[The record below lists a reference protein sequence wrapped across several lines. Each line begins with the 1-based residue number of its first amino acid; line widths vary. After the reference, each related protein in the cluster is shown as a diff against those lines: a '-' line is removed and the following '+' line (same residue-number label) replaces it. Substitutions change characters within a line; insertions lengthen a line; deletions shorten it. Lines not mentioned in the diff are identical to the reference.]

1 MIIDCHNHVLAT
13 GLPPGHQRFVREMR
27 APGHRRAGRLP
38 AYRPATDEDWAGLE
52 GDLDPIDPQVL
63 VDDHLSAGVDRAT
76 VLAVAP
82 STYTAYGERGTIDL
96 GRVTG
101 VAGPLEVARSN
112 DYLAAVTRRHP
123 ELIGMAAVNP
133 RFRGVGWARAELTRA
148 VGELGLRGLKLYP
161 MYDHYPPADRDL
173 AFPVYERAMELGI
186 GVMVHMG
193 TTSAS
198 DTVLDYGRPGALD
211 EVARRFPN
219 LPLLVCHA
227 GSPWVDECLV
237 MVARHDNT
245 YLDISM
251 FATKTTQRGL
261 YDFLMRAQQLGCPL
275 SRICWGTD
283 YPGGG
288 KPAVLLPKLALVN
301 DVADRGAEVSAVD
314 LAHLLGGNWARFA
327 GLDSWS
333 EQETL
338 EQLEER
344 AQAWRRTSVRSS
356 RTS

>member
-13 GLPPGHQRFVREMR
+13 ALPPGHDRFVREMR

-38 AYRPATDEDWAGLE
+38 AYRAATDEDWVGLE
-52 GDLDPIDPQVL
+52 GDLDPIDPGTL
-63 VDDHLSAGVDRAT
+63 VDDHVSAGVDRAT

-82 STYTAYGERGTIDL
+82 STYTTYGERGTIDL
-96 GRVTG
+96 GRVTD
-101 VAGPLEVARSN
+101 VDGPLEVAKSN
-112 DYLAAVTRRHP
+112 DYIASLTRRHP
-123 ELIGMAAVNP
+123 ELIGMSAVNP
-133 RFRGVGWARAELTRA
+133 KFRGVEWARDELTRA
-148 VGELGLRGLKLYP
+148 VGELGLQGLKLYP
-161 MYDHYPPADRDL
+161 MYDHYAPADRDL
-173 AFPVYERAMELGI
+173 AFPIYERAVELGI

-193 TTSAS
+193 TSSAK

-211 EVARRFPN
+211 EVARHFPG

-227 GSPWVDECLV
+227 GFPWVDECLA

-251 FATKTTQRGL
+251 FATKSTQRQL
-261 YDFLMRAQQLGCPL
+261 YDFLLRAQQLGCPL

-288 KPAVLLPKLALVN
+288 KPAVLLPKLTLVN
-301 DVADRGAEVSAVD
+301 DVADPGAPISRLDVANMV
-314 LAHLLGGNWARFA
+314 GGNWARFA
-327 GLDSWS
+327 GLTDWS

-338 EQLEER
+338 EQLE
-344 AQAWRRTSVRSS
+344 AWEPRWRDS
-356 RTS
+356 

>member
-1 MIIDCHNHVLAT
+1 VIIDCHNHILAT
-13 GLPPGHQRFVREMR
+13 GLPPGHERFVREMR

-38 AYRPATDEDWAGLE
+38 AYRPPTEEEWAALAS
-52 GDLDPIDPQVL
+52 DLDPIDPKVL
-63 VDDHLSAGVDRAT
+63 VADHVRAGVDRAT

-96 GRVTG
+96 GRVTD
-101 VAGPLEVARSN
+101 VDGPLEVARGN
-112 DYLAAVTRRHP
+112 DYIAALHRAHP
-123 ELIGMAAVNP
+123 ELIGMCAVNP
-133 RFRGVGWARAELTRA
+133 RFRGVPWATGELTRA
-148 VGELGLRGLKLYP
+148 VDELGLQGLKLYP
-161 MYDHYPPADRDL
+161 MYDHYAPADRDL

-193 TTSAS
+193 TSPAK

-211 EVARRFPN
+211 EVARHFPD

-227 GSPWVDECLV
+227 GTPWVDECLA

-261 YDFLMRAQQLGCPL
+261 YDFLMRARQLSCPL

-288 KPAVLLPKLALVN
+288 QPEVLLPKLALVN
-301 DVADRGAEVSAVD
+301 DVADPGAEISRLD
-314 LAHLLGGNWARFA
+314 LAYLLGGNWARFA
-327 GLDSWS
+327 RLDGWS
-333 EQETL
+333 EQETV

-344 AQAWRRTSVRSS
+344 EQGWRRT
-356 RTS
+356 

>member
-13 GLPPGHQRFVREMR
+13 GLPPGHERFVREMR
-27 APGHRRAGRLP
+27 APHHRRTGRLP
-38 AYRPATDEDWAGLE
+38 AFRPPTEQEWAAVAS
-52 GDLDPIDPQVL
+52 DLDPIDPTVL
-63 VDDHLSAGVDRAT
+63 VADHVRAGVDRAT

-96 GRVTG
+96 GRVTD
-101 VAGPLEVARSN
+101 VDGPLEVAKSN
-112 DYLAAVTRRHP
+112 DYIAALTREYP
-123 ELIGMAAVNP
+123 ELIGMCAVNP
-133 RFRGVGWARAELTRA
+133 RFRGVPWATGELTRA
-148 VGELGLRGLKLYP
+148 VERLGLQGLKLYP
-161 MYDHYPPADRDL
+161 MYDHYAPADRDL

-193 TTSAS
+193 TSPAK
-198 DTVLDYGRPGALD
+198 DTVLDFARPGALD
-211 EVARRFPN
+211 EVARHFPD

-227 GSPWVDECLV
+227 GAPWVDECLA

-261 YDFLMRAQQLGCPL
+261 YDFLMRAQQNSCPL

-288 KPAVLLPKLALVN
+288 QPEVLLPKLALVN
-301 DVADRGAEVSAVD
+301 DVADPGAEVSRTD
-314 LAHLLGGNWARFA
+314 LAYLVGGNWARFA
-327 GLDSWS
+327 GLSAWS

-338 EQLEER
+338 DQLDER
-344 AQAWRRTSVRSS
+344 EQAWRRT
-356 RTS
+356 

>member
-13 GLPPGHQRFVREMR
+13 GLPPGHERFVREMR
-27 APGHRRAGRLP
+27 LPGHRRAGRLP
-38 AYRPATDEDWAGLE
+38 AYRPPTEQEWAALA
-52 GDLDPIDPQVL
+52 GDLDPIDPKVL
-63 VDDHLSAGVDRAT
+63 VADHVRAGVDRAT

-96 GRVTG
+96 GRVTD
-101 VAGPLEVARSN
+101 VDGPLEVAKSN
-112 DYLAAVTRRHP
+112 DYIAALTRAHP

-133 RFRGVGWARAELTRA
+133 RFRGVPWATAELTRA
-148 VGELGLRGLKLYP
+148 VEELGLRGLKLYP
-161 MYDHYPPADRDL
+161 MYDHYAPADRDL

-193 TTSAS
+193 TSPAK
-198 DTVLDYGRPGALD
+198 DTVLDWGRPGGLD
-211 EVARRFPN
+211 DVARHFPD

-227 GSPWVDECLV
+227 GTPWVDECLA

-261 YDFLMRAQQLGCPL
+261 YDFLVRAQQFNCPL

-288 KPAVLLPKLALVN
+288 QPEVLLPKLALVN
-301 DVADRGAEVSAVD
+301 DVADPGAEISRLD
-314 LAHLLGGNWARFA
+314 LAYLVGGNWARFA
-327 GLDSWS
+327 GLDTWS

-338 EQLEER
+338 DQLEER
-344 AQAWRRTSVRSS
+344 EQAWRRT
-356 RTS
+356 